1 MTDSRADGWALLG
14 LGTTLAGCLV
24 GPTLL
29 GWLIDHWAGTFPV
42 FLLIGLVLGIA
53 ATARVAY
60 TEMSKFLG
68 S

>member
-1 MTDSRADGWALLG
+1 MTDSPADGWALLG

-24 GPTLL
+24 APTLL
-29 GWLIDHWAGTFPV
+29 GWLIDHLAGTFPV
-42 FLLIGLVLGIA
+42 FLLIGLALGIV

-60 TEMSKFLG
+60 TEMRKFFG